1 MKRKKRKFVKTI
13 ISNIV
18 LPIVFTLL
26 TLVIT
31 HYMNLREID
40 YEYSTQMRDA
50 KVSEEEL
57 LEIAQK
63 NFLIENYIETLNI
76 YNKEKRKCTSISI
89 EFSSDLKDNYKS
101 V

>member
-40 YEYSTQMRDA
+40 Y
-50 KVSEEEL
+50 V
-57 LEIAQK
+57 
-63 NFLIENYIETLNI
+63 
-76 YNKEKRKCTSISI
+76 
-89 EFSSDLKDNYKS
+89 
-101 V
+101 